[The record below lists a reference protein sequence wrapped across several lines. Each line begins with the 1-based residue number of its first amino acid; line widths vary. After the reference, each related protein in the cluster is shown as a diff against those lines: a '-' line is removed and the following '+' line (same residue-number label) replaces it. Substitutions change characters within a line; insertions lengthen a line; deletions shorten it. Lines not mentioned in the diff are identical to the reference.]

1 MKYSSK
7 VKWSVLIFA
16 LALISAF
23 VVVRTAI
30 SEQDSPKS
38 SRSEK
43 DHDRESIKSKARIE
57 SRDGK
62 TYVVLGSEAIRMNG
76 IEAVTLTETS
86 YRLTTT
92 AYGTVIMPQV
102 FADDAAGYS
111 SALAS
116 YRAAISKRNASQ
128 KEYQR
133 LKTLYATKDVSD
145 KVLQAARAQYE
156 ADDAA
161 AQSTAQT
168 LQASKTKIIQ
178 KWGETISGWIFNSTD
193 KSLVTGKDLMIQAAL
208 PTGETVSG
216 INEGIVN
223 LSDGINVKARF
234 ISTSPTSDPL
244 VQGVAYL
251 FVVPAMGSAILPGTN
266 VTVYIEAGKQM
277 SGVVIPSS
285 AVVWAQGVP
294 WVYIESGTGEF
305 IRQLISTDEPAA
317 GGFFITG
324 VLKPGDK
331 IVSKSAQLLLSI
343 EFSSQIQTGDND

>member
-30 SEQDSPKS
+30 SDQDNPKS

-43 DHDRESIKSKARIE
+43 GHDRESIKSKARIE

-62 TYVVLGSEAIRMNG
+62 TYVVLGSDAMRLNG
-76 IEAVTLTETS
+76 IETVTLTGS
-86 YRLTTT
+86 SHRAATT

-116 YRAAISKRNASQ
+116 YRAAISKKGASQ
-128 KEYQR
+128 KEYER
-133 LKTLYATKDVSD
+133 LKTLFAANNVSD
-145 KVLQAARAQYE
+145 KVVQAARAQYE

-161 AQSTAQT
+161 AQSAAQT
-168 LQASKTKIIQ
+168 LQASKTRIIQ
-178 KWGETISGWIFNSTD
+178 KWGEVISGWMFNSTD

-208 PTGETVSG
+208 PAGETVSN

-223 LSDGINVKARF
+223 LPDGTNVTARF
-234 ISTSPTSDPL
+234 VSTSPTSDPL
-244 VQGVAYL
+244 LQGTAYFFL
-251 FVVPAMGSAILPGTN
+251 LPAGALLPGTN
-266 VTVYIEAGKQM
+266 VTVHIESGKEM
-277 SGVVIPSS
+277 SGVVIPST

-294 WVYIESGTGEF
+294 WVYLESGPGEF
-305 IRQLISTDEPAA
+305 TRQLVSTDEPTA

-331 IVSKSAQLLLSI
+331 IVTKSAQVLLSI
-343 EFSSQIQTGDND
+343 EFSSQIQTGDEG